1 MKFTLESPTAVTIRS
16 VSERGIR
23 IGDQRWTS
31 TLAISAEGVLEDWQ
45 SKPLA
50 SLTADDFR
58 DLLEGRPEVV
68 VLGTG
73 SKHVIPPRE
82 LMFAF
87 ARQGIGF
94 EVMDT
99 RAAART
105 FNVLVG
111 EGRQVAALL
120 YIPN

>member
-1 MKFTLESPTAVTIRS
+1 MTIRS
-16 VSERGIR
+16 VADDEIR
-23 IGDQRWTS
+23 IGERGFSRTVA
-31 TLAISAEGVLEDWQ
+31 LSAAGVLDGWEE
-45 SKPLA
+45 KPLDT
-50 SLTADDFR
+50 LTADDFR
-58 DLLEGRPEVV
+58 LLLEPRPEVV

-73 SKHVIPPRE
+73 RTHVLPPRE

-87 ARQGIGF
+87 AREGIGF

-111 EGRQVAALL
+111 EGRQAVALL
-120 YIPN
+120 YL

>member
-1 MKFTLESPTAVTIRS
+1 MTIRS
-16 VSERGIR
+16 VTDHEIR
-23 IGDQRWTS
+23 IGDD
-31 TLAISAEGVLEDWQ
+31 VLSETV
-45 SKPLA
+45 A
-50 SLTADDFR
+50 LTADGVHDDWEPKSLATLTDKDFKA
-58 DLLEGRPEVV
+58 LLDTGPEIV

-73 SKHVIPPRE
+73 NTHVIPPRE

-87 ARQGIGF
+87 ARQGVGF

-111 EGRQVAALL
+111 EGRKVAAVL
-120 YIPN
+120 YL

>member
-16 VSERGIR
+16 VADGEIR
-23 IGDQRWTS
+23 IGEQRFARTVA
-31 TLAISAEGVLEDWQ
+31 LSAEGVLDGWEQ
-45 SKPLA
+45 KSLESLA
-50 SLTADDFR
+50 VDDFE
-58 DLLEGRPEVV
+58 LLLTPRPEVV

-73 SKHVIPPRE
+73 PAHVIPPRE

-94 EVMDT
+94 EAMDT

-105 FNVLVG
+105 FNVLVS

-120 YIPN
+120 YL

>member
-16 VSERGIR
+16 VSDDEIR
-23 IGDQRWTS
+23 IGEKRWSKTVAV
-31 TLAISAEGVLEDWQ
+31 TATRVLDDWEP
-45 SKPLA
+45 KALDA
-50 SLTADDFR
+50 LTAADFAV
-58 DLLEGRPEVV
+58 LLDAEPEVV

-73 SKHVIPPRE
+73 NTHVLPPRE

-87 ARQGIGF
+87 ARKGVGF

-120 YIPN
+120 YL

>member
-1 MKFTLESPTAVTIRS
+1 MKFTLESSTAVTIRS
-16 VSERGIR
+16 VSDREIR
-23 IGDQRWTS
+23 IGDTRW
-31 TLAISAEGVLEDWQ
+31 SATI
-45 SKPLA
+45 A
-50 SLTADDFR
+50 LTADGVIDGWQSTPLDELTGDDFAL
-58 DLLEGRPEVV
+58 LLETGPEVV

-73 SKHVIPPRE
+73 ARHIIPPRD

-87 ARQGIGF
+87 ARQGVGF

-111 EGRQVAALL
+111 EGRKVAALL
-120 YIPN
+120 YL

>member
-16 VSERGIR
+16 VSDTEIH
-23 IGDQRWTS
+23 IGEQRFAGTVA
-31 TLAISAEGVLEDWQ
+31 LSAEGVLEGWEQ
-45 SKPLA
+45 ESLA
-50 SLTADDFR
+50 SLGVDDFAP
-58 DLLEGRPEVV
+58 LLEPRPEVV

-73 SKHVIPPRE
+73 PTHVIPSRE

-87 ARQGIGF
+87 AREGIGF

-111 EGRQVAALL
+111 EGRKVAAVLFL
-120 YIPN
+120 

>member
-16 VSERGIR
+16 VSDREIR
-23 IGDQRWTS
+23 IGEQRFAGTVA
-31 TLAISAEGVLEDWQ
+31 LSAEGILEGWECK
-45 SKPLA
+45 SLE
-50 SLTADDFR
+50 SLTIDDFQL
-58 DLLEGRPEVV
+58 LLESRPEVV

-73 SKHVIPPRE
+73 GTHVIPPRE

-111 EGRQVAALL
+111 EGRKVAALL
-120 YIPN
+120 YL

>member
-16 VSERGIR
+16 VSESEIR
-23 IGDQRWTS
+23 IGDQSWSETV
-31 TLAISAEGVLEDWQ
+31 A
-45 SKPLA
+45 
-50 SLTADDFR
+50 LTANDVLADWEPKSLDALTSDDFGS
-58 DLLEGRPEVV
+58 LLDTGPEIV

-73 SKHVIPPRE
+73 STHVMPPRE
-82 LMFAF
+82 LVFSF
-87 ARQGIGF
+87 ARQGVGL

-111 EGRQVAALL
+111 EGRKVAAVL
-120 YIPN
+120 YL

>member
-1 MKFTLESPTAVTIRS
+1 MKFTLESPTALTIRS
-16 VSERGIR
+16 VTEREIR
-23 IGDQRWTS
+23 IGDDRWTE
-31 TLAISAEGVLEDWQ
+31 TIALTAAGVIDGWTQ
-45 SKPLA
+45 VDFA
-50 SLTADDFR
+50 SLTPDDFGPLF
-58 DLLEGRPEVV
+58 DTGPEVV

-73 SKHVIPPRE
+73 VAHVLPSRD

-87 ARQGIGF
+87 ARRGVGL

-120 YIPN
+120 FL

>member
-1 MKFTLESPTAVTIRS
+1 MKFTLESTTAVTIRS
-16 VSERGIR
+16 VSEHEIR
-23 IGDQRWTS
+23 IGEQRCTE
-31 TLAISAEGVLEDWQ
+31 TVALSAEGVLEGWEH
-45 SKPLA
+45 KPLDA
-50 SLTADDFR
+50 LTSDDFLL
-58 DLLEGRPEVV
+58 LLEPRPEVV

-73 SKHVIPPRE
+73 RAHVIPPRE
-82 LMFAF
+82 LMFDF

-120 YIPN
+120 YL

>member
-16 VSERGIR
+16 VSEHEIR
-23 IGDQRWTS
+23 IGEQRLTK
-31 TLAISAEGVLEDWQ
+31 TVALSAAGVLEGWEQ
-45 SKPLA
+45 KPLD
-50 SLTADDFR
+50 SLSGDDFR
-58 DLLEGRPEVV
+58 LLLEPRPEVV
-68 VLGTG
+68 ILGTG
-73 SKHVIPPRE
+73 GTHVIPPRE

-120 YIPN
+120 YLT

>member
-16 VSERGIR
+16 VADGEIR
-23 IGDQRWTS
+23 IGQERFT
-31 TLAISAEGVLEDWQ
+31 TTVALSAQGLLDDWEH
-45 SKPLA
+45 KPLE
-50 SLTADDFR
+50 SLAVDDFR
-58 DLLEGRPEVV
+58 PLLEPPPEVV

-73 SKHVIPPRE
+73 AAHVIPPRD

-105 FNVLVG
+105 FNVLVS
-111 EGRQVAALL
+111 EGRQVAAVL
-120 YIPN
+120 YL

>member
-16 VSERGIR
+16 VSEREIR
-23 IGDQRWTS
+23 IGDTRWSDTIAL
-31 TLAISAEGVLEDWQ
+31 TAEGVLDGWE
-45 SKPLA
+45 STPFNE
-50 SLTADDFR
+50 LTGDDFAI
-58 DLLEGRPEVV
+58 LLETGPEVV

-73 SKHVIPPRE
+73 STHVIPPRE

-87 ARQGIGF
+87 ARQGVGF

-111 EGRQVAALL
+111 EGRKVAALL
-120 YIPN
+120 YL

>member
-1 MKFTLESPTAVTIRS
+1 MKFTLEAPTAVTIRS
-16 VSERGIR
+16 VSDEEIR
-23 IGDQRWTS
+23 IGDERWSETVAV
-31 TLAISAEGVLEDWQ
+31 TAAGVLDSPEPKALD
-45 SKPLA
+45 A
-50 SLTADDFR
+50 LTEDDFA
-58 DLLEGRPEVV
+58 LLLDAEPEVV

-73 SKHVIPPRE
+73 STHVLPPRE
-82 LMFAF
+82 LVFAF
-87 ARQGIGF
+87 ARRGVGF

-120 YIPN
+120 YL

>member
-1 MKFTLESPTAVTIRS
+1 MTIRS
-16 VSERGIR
+16 VTDDEIR
-23 IGDQRWTS
+23 IGDDVWSETV
-31 TLAISAEGVLEDWQ
+31 A
-45 SKPLA
+45 
-50 SLTADDFR
+50 LTADGVRDDWKSKSLATLTGEDFTS
-58 DLLEGRPEVV
+58 LLDSGPEIV

-73 SKHVIPPRE
+73 NTHVIPPRD

-94 EVMDT
+94 EAMDT

-111 EGRQVAALL
+111 EGRKVAAVL
-120 YIPN
+120 YL

>member
-16 VSERGIR
+16 VSESEIR
-23 IGDQRWTS
+23 IGEQRWAHTVAL
-31 TLAISAEGVLEDWQ
+31 TADGVLDDWQ
-45 SKPLA
+45 ETALD
-50 SLTADDFR
+50 SLTAEDFGV
-58 DLLEGRPEVV
+58 LLASGPEIV

-73 SKHVIPPRE
+73 SSHVIPPRE

-87 ARQGIGF
+87 ARKGIGL

-111 EGRQVAALL
+111 EGRKVAAIL
-120 YIPN
+120 YL

>member
-1 MKFTLESPTAVTIRS
+1 MKFTLESPTTVTIRS
-16 VSERGIR
+16 VSEREIR
-23 IGDQRWTS
+23 IADERWTE
-31 TLAISAEGVLEDWQ
+31 TIAVTAAGVLDGWAATALDE
-45 SKPLA
+45 
-50 SLTADDFR
+50 LTGDDFAP
-58 DLLEGRPEVV
+58 LLATGPEVV

-73 SKHVIPPRE
+73 STHVLPSRE

-105 FNVLVG
+105 FNVLVS
-111 EGRQVAALL
+111 EGRKVAALL
-120 YIPN
+120 YL